1 MSPKAPAA
9 VDEPT
14 SSPQQQQQQQEREPQ
29 QRPRRPFTTR
39 IWKWT
44 FVAFAVISSLL
55 LLARPPPFVAYNGS
69 RNQFDRA
76 MSRAGFP
83 ITRADLREATDAL
96 EKTLTRILL
105 EAQSQHHRQQ
115 ADTCAGEEG
124 AAREGLL
131 HRLGIEAGGDSK
143 RIAKRAP
150 LFGLPNPLGGGD
162 AAKGGGAGAGAGGG
176 LAGALGGALGGLG
189 NLSSGAFGA
198 IFSGIEAQAQPAANA
213 LGAGVGT
220 GAVKGLKVG
229 KPGAAEKAE
238 KNQTGV
244 NGLAFQLGE
253 GLSSSVVSQL
263 DISSLTS
270 GTNLRGAAAALG
282 AGLGNGTAA
291 GLKLGKVAP
300 APDPNA
306 TGVAGLG
313 GQLGFGLTNGLFS
326 NVDLASL
333 TASAQGSGMMSTL
346 AQIPGPAGRGLGRG
360 AAVGLKKA
368 LANMGMAPA
377 VVKRQQPAQPAQ
389 GAQPQ
394 GNQPQGNQPAQG
406 AQPQGAQPAQPA
418 PNGQQPAAAA
428 GSIPQISE
436 EFTENL
442 AENFLE
448 NVDIKQLTG
457 GANTASLLTTVSQV
471 APFAGTGL
479 GSGAAI
485 GLGLGPQPA
494 GQQPGQPGTALA
506 RRQAPGQAPPPPPAP
521 PAAQAPSVNS
531 ITEDFTRTLSSS
543 FISTSNITGIVK
555 DFIASGGGKI
565 LGPATVGLAK
575 GLGSGTAIGLGL
587 QNDVAAPPPT
597 GFDIPGIS
605 NGFGKSLTTGF
616 LANGTTSRLIN
627 VFSAAASQGQMMLGA
642 AAEGLGKGFGGGTA
656 SALGLSSSAEPS
668 LQGASDI
675 PTVLQAFSRSL
686 TTSFLANGTVG
697 RLETVAGSLA
707 GGMMSGMSFEKI
719 ATGLGV
725 GLIDGGSSA
734 ISMTTGIGD
743 PAAMMASSAAYND
756 TVGGAS
762 TGFGRGLGF
771 EGVKAAFVLLG
782 NSDVAQRAIQTLISP
797 DAPMAGVANPQA
809 SNPQA
814 ASLSSPQQQPPAGSI
829 TQPLVQ
835 GAAPPPPPPPPPQG
849 QQPPPQGAA
858 PPQQQGAAPPA
869 GSINNPAEAAAGST
883 ITVSVGGMG
892 QGQPAP
898 EGQAPPPPP
907 PLPPQGQPAAP
918 QGQPQT
924 GSTITSPVAPQK
936 MKRRS
941 FYQGLVQ
948 SVRRQAPPAQ
958 QPPAPQQQQQPPPS
972 STSPAAPGTTL
983 DTNATLTA
991 IANSLNISTVNGLVQ
1006 RGVSAL
1012 GCVGVGGLVQVGLGL
1027 VQTNTIKL
1035 NLDPNSNNL
1044 PQIPINASFK
1054 IQNDG
1059 HTFLIDTSKPTLQSI
1074 SVDGI
1079 GVMKIAALLIS
1090 HDAVVFVSA
1099 ALYFILPGS
1108 MITETAR
1115 DIVVLIGR
1123 PDKLKFANPFVWGSQ
1138 IMVPVFVIV
1147 GVATGAVAAGSSG
1160 HFRTAHEVLG
1170 WLTLILVVANFG
1182 MHLLMVRNP
1191 GSKPIQRTR
1200 AVVAVLTLAFG
1211 QVDLITGFVDL
1222 NAVSLCIFEAL
1233 PLPSALSIGAILTS
1247 NFSLA
1252 FGALAMRFVVF
1263 KWLDSRMLAEYA
1275 PTPASSALGRYAD
1288 EKKMALADVS
1298 EVSRGPSPTDM
1309 KGAAEGGGGA
1319 GGGPRLINAPNASSF
1334 MD

>member
-1 MSPKAPAA
+1 MFCMSPKAPAA
-9 VDEPT
+9 VDEPK
-14 SSPQQQQQQQEREPQ
+14 SSPQQQQQQQQQQEREPQ

-69 RNQFDRA
+69 RNQLDRA
-76 MSRAGFP
+76 MSQAGFP

-105 EAQSQHHRQQ
+105 EAQSQHQRQQ

-162 AAKGGGAGAGAGGG
+162 GAKGGGAGAGAGGG

-189 NLSSGAFGA
+189 NLSSGAIGA

-220 GAVKGLKVG
+220 GAVKGLNVG
-229 KPGAAEKAE
+229 KPGAAAKAE

-270 GTNLRGAAAALG
+270 GTNLGGAAAALG

-360 AAVGLKKA
+360 AAPWRSVNSLPSQLKEHNLKETN
-368 LANMGMAPA
+368 LKETNLKETNLKETNLKETNLKETNLRKELNP
-377 VVKRQQPAQPAQ
+377 KEPSQLSQRQTDSSQLPLPAQSPKSAK
-389 GAQPQ
+389 
-394 GNQPQGNQPAQG
+394 
-406 AQPQGAQPAQPA
+406 
-418 PNGQQPAAAA
+418 
-428 GSIPQISE
+428 
-436 EFTENL
+436 T
-442 AENFLE
+442 
-448 NVDIKQLTG
+448 
-457 GANTASLLTTVSQV
+457 
-471 APFAGTGL
+471 
-479 GSGAAI
+479 
-485 GLGLGPQPA
+485 

-506 RRQAPGQAPPPPPAP
+506 RRQAPGQAPPPPAP
-521 PAAQAPSVNS
+521 PAAQAPSANS
-531 ITEDFTRTLSSS
+531 ITEDFTRALSSS

-627 VFSAAASQGQMMLGA
+627 IFSAAASQGQMMLGA

-697 RLETVAGSLA
+697 RLESVAGELA

-743 PAAMMASSAAYND
+743 PSAMMASSAAYND

-782 NSDVAQRAIQTLISP
+782 NSDVAQRAIQTMISP
-797 DAPMAGVANPQA
+797 DAPMAAVANPQA
-809 SNPQA
+809 GNPQA
-814 ASLSSPQQQPPAGSI
+814 ASLPPPQQQPPAGSI

-835 GAAPPPPPPPPPQG
+835 GAAPPPPQG

-869 GSINNPAEAAAGST
+869 GTINNPAQAAAGST

-907 PLPPQGQPAAP
+907 PQGQLAAP

-924 GSTITSPVAPQK
+924 GSTITSTVAPRK
-936 MKRRS
+936 KRKRS

-948 SVRRQAPPAQ
+948 SVRRQAAPAQ
-958 QPPAPQQQQQPPPS
+958 QLPAPQQQQQQPPPS

-1027 VQTNTIKL
+1027 VETKTIKL
-1035 NLDPNSNNL
+1035 NLDPNNL

-1059 HTFLIDTSKPTLQSI
+1059 HTFLIDTSKPTLQSV

-1079 GVMKIAALLIS
+1079 GVMKFAALLIS
-1090 HDAVVFVSA
+1090 HDVVVFVAA

-1191 GSKPIQRTR
+1191 TSKPIQRTR
-1200 AVVAVLTLAFG
+1200 AAVAVLTLAFG

-1233 PLPSALSIGAILTS
+1233 PLPSALSIGAFLTS

-1263 KWLDSRMLAEYA
+1263 KWLDSRMLGEYA

-1319 GGGPRLINAPNASSF
+1319 GGGPRLINAPIASSF